1 MNLGKL
7 RISRRTVTIAVAF
20 AGLVSLAIGA
30 HAALNKRSLDAAK
43 AIGTEHTGSIG
54 TTASRVAL
62 VIGNGHYPDASA
74 PLAQPINDARGLTAA
89 LRAKGFDVDV
99 VEDATKD
106 DMARAIVRL
115 KAKIKPDTVAM
126 LFFGGY
132 GVQVGR
138 ESFMIP
144 VDAAIWKEADV
155 RRDGVSI
162 EQVLDAMTE
171 KGAKAK
177 LVVVDASRRNPYER
191 RFRSYSHGLAP
202 ISTPENALI
211 LTSATPGKVADDGKG
226 QYSVL
231 VTELLEQFEF
241 AVRRRQRLQQDP
253 HLRLPRLR
261 RRAGAAGV
269 VVPAGRRPHR
279 RVRPAIRHGIQNK
292 KAPAEAGAF
301 FIVNAVLP
309 PAVCLLRIR
318 ARRHRPHRIALA
330 QQRAGA
336 RHHDVALSQPR
347 GDLDLSGRHQPG
359 LHPPRFDARAPH
371 HLHHGAGGAIEDGG
385 ERHRDAAALP
395 GLDLRAAAMN
405 SPAGGGWW

>member
-20 AGLVSLAIGA
+20 VGLVSLAIGA
-30 HAALNKRSLDAAK
+30 HAALNKRSLDVAK
-43 AIGTEHTGSIG
+43 AIGTEQTGSIG
-54 TTASRVAL
+54 GSANRVAL

-74 PLAQPINDARGLTAA
+74 PLVQPINDARGLTAA

-115 KAKIKPDTVAM
+115 KAKIKQDTVAM

-144 VDAAIWKEADV
+144 IDAAIWKEADV

-202 ISTPENALI
+202 ISAPENALI

-231 VTELLEQFEF
+231 VTELLNNLDSQS
-241 AVRRRQRLQQDP
+241 
-253 HLRLPRLR
+253 
-261 RRAGAAGV
+261 GAASAFNKTRISVSRASDGEQ
-269 VVPAGRRPHR
+269 VPQVSSSLLED
-279 RVRPAIRHGIQNK
+279 VRI
-292 KAPAEAGAF
+292 
-301 FIVNAVLP
+301 
-309 PAVCLLRIR
+309 
-318 ARRHRPHRIALA
+318 
-330 QQRAGA
+330 
-336 RHHDVALSQPR
+336 
-347 GDLDLSGRHQPG
+347 
-359 LHPPRFDARAPH
+359 
-371 HLHHGAGGAIEDGG
+371 GG
-385 ERHRDAAALP
+385 
-395 GLDLRAAAMN
+395 
-405 SPAGGGWW
+405 